1 MKDPKPSNTADYV
14 GVGLAIL
21 TALLAV
27 GVLAAH
33 VYLASVGKADTTV
46 TLLLNVLALTFSTV
60 CTIWVGRWSAHREN
74 KAFIRAAL
82 RTTHG
87 LHEGLEAAERSAV
100 DGANRM
106 KDRTHLESQAVA
118 ELWEEVLGR
127 VLDQVRGQMR
137 RAQETIANWREF
149 LPEEV
154 DKISKAE
161 HQKASALNEMTA
173 AANQARAILRELG
186 EGPDVPGTVAL
197 RARIE
202 ALEQERSRLSA
213 SSALAIP
220 ETGEARKLL
229 AMGAFEEAISA
240 YSSLIGISPENH
252 TLYVQR
258 ARARY
263 LAGDAEGALADL
275 AVAAEKRPTDPTV
288 LRLQEDVRAGRA
300 LPPASQPPVQAA
312 WKQAVERGNHA
323 LAQAEG
329 DSALTHYRAAR
340 DTGLIAVFAVQNEAM
355 ALLVLGRA
363 RDARSL
369 LQKNLAII
377 SGPFVR
383 VQCLA
388 LIAVATALEDAGSPQ
403 DLKELRESLE
413 NLRFMGTPF
422 QMTESPV
429 QFLVQALRKTGRLV
443 GPVREVF
450 RLMLP
455 GESIES

>member
-1 MKDPKPSNTADYV
+1 MMHEEGEDPMKDPKPSNTADYL

-100 DGANRM
+100 DGVNRM
-106 KDRTHLESQAVA
+106 RDRTRLESQAVA

-127 VLDQVRGQMR
+127 VLEQVRGQMR

-154 DKISKAE
+154 DKISRAE
-161 HQKASALNEMTA
+161 QQKASALNEMTA

-186 EGPDVPGTVAL
+186 ESPDAPGTAAL

-229 AMGAFEEAISA
+229 AMGAFEEAIAA
-240 YSSLIGISPENH
+240 YSSHIGISPENH

-275 AVAAEKRPTDPTV
+275 AVAQEKCPTDPTV
-288 LRLQEDVRAGRA
+288 ARLQQHVRAGTA
-300 LPPASQPPVQAA
+300 LPPPSLAPQQAA
-312 WKQAVERGNHA
+312 WKQAVERGNQA
-323 LAQAEG
+323 LAQADGER
-329 DSALTHYRAAR
+329 ALTHYRAAR
-340 DTGLIAVFAVQNEAM
+340 EAGLINVFAVQNEAM
-355 ALLVLGRA
+355 ALLVLGSPREA
-363 RDARSL
+363 REL
-369 LQKNLAII
+369 LQENIGTM

-383 VQCLA
+383 AQCLA
-388 LIAVATALEDAGSPQ
+388 LIAVANALESGDAPQ
-403 DLKELRESLE
+403 DLAELRESLE
-413 NLRFMGTPF
+413 NLNFMGTPF
-422 QMTESPV
+422 QMTES
-429 QFLVQALRKTGRLV
+429 
-443 GPVREVF
+443 EV
-450 RLMLP
+450 M
-455 GESIES
+455 SIGV